1 MTLTS
6 MSHQEIIAALRAK
19 GGTPESIGKSQSL
32 DLMCAF
38 AGCDYDILRVKAIQ
52 GLRTLAPGAEDARLD
67 SLISALRDD
76 DEDVRVDAAETLG
89 LLKVKKAS
97 ENLLEN
103 LIHDPCGDV
112 KLAAINALVELD
124 AREAAPVM
132 RQLVNSRGE
141 DVVWDEDE
149 MYRDEWDGWLD
160 IQIAAIKAL
169 GQFADADAVEPIML
183 AMHDAEGQD
192 VDVYALEAM
201 AAIGEPALPS
211 LAMCAKS
218 SKRLRR
224 YHTIRV
230 ASGLSDEAALPLLQE
245 ALDDKDNDI
254 RLLAFEA
261 LLKRAPSVELF
272 GRALED
278 NNEMVRI
285 AAFDRLDLDEAGYLQ
300 QALSDPSP
308 KVQLA
313 LIRRLKKNPID
324 KKDDMV
330 FRALSLMSESDR
342 VEVAANALGVLAA
355 KAPQFVKNELKDLF
369 TDKDG
374 NPDEREQ
381 RQWAV
386 VDHLAQ
392 SGVPESLDW
401 LEAACRSHSR
411 SVRLK
416 ALTTLGHMA
425 RKDDLPLANRLNG
438 LSLLKAYALS
448 GMEETEEEVG
458 KGPDDSAPMD
468 GAKIEADNEEILE
481 DVELSDEQKQAQQD
495 LIAMKEAGLDLG
507 DEKDQSA
514 GPTSSLGAILGHEA
528 IAQDLI
534 EQAEA
539 ENAQPDLSLN
549 EQALLNQARRN
560 LSRRK
565 ISLDGD
571 AEQMDRE
578 LCLTA
583 IHLLGD
589 HPSASDCLLD
599 LAVSTDP
606 DLVAASLDSLARL
619 MPLEQAVGEP
629 APDVD
634 EEEGELS
641 QTARLVEAL
650 VPTLSTSHIGSRLQA
665 LRLVALLDQ
674 QDERLASAA
683 RAALT
688 DGEARL
694 RSEAMT
700 PYLAQ
705 GGEVLDIVP
714 MLDDEASLVRQASM
728 RLLARVAPH
737 LAIGRIVDFLLANP
751 EQSLSGLLGGLG
763 TNGLAQEGRAEL
775 ASALID
781 ILANEDNKA
790 AWTVALPAIAEL
802 FASDGT

>member
-19 GGTPESIGKSQSL
+19 NGTPEPIGKTQSL
-32 DLMCAF
+32 DLMRAF

-52 GLRTLAPGAEDARLD
+52 GIRTLAPNADDERLE
-67 SLISALRDD
+67 SLIAALRDD

-89 LLKVKKAS
+89 LLKVTRAS

-112 KLAAINALVELD
+112 KLAAINALAALD
-124 AREAAPVM
+124 ARDAAPVM
-132 RQLVNSRGE
+132 RQLVNGRGDE
-141 DVVWDEDE
+141 VVWDEDE
-149 MYRDEWDGWLD
+149 IYRDEWDGWLD

-169 GQFADADAVEPIML
+169 GQFQDKEAVEPIML
-183 AMHDAEGQD
+183 AMHDPEGQD
-192 VDVYALEAM
+192 VDIYGLEAL
-201 AAIGEPALPS
+201 AAIGKAALPS
-211 LAMCAKS
+211 LAVCAKS

-230 ASGLSDEAALPLLQE
+230 VTSLSDEAALPMLQE

-261 LLKRAPSVELF
+261 LLKRKPSVELF
-272 GRALED
+272 SRALED
-278 NNEMVRI
+278 NNELVRI
-285 AAFDRLDLDEAGYLQ
+285 AAFGRLNLDEAGYLQ

-313 LIRRLKKNPID
+313 LIKRLEKTPIEN
-324 KKDDMV
+324 KDELV
-330 FRALSLMSESDR
+330 YRALSLMSESDR

-355 KAPQFVKNELKDLF
+355 KAPKFVKNELKDLF
-369 TDKDG
+369 TLSDG
-374 NPDEREQ
+374 NPDDREQ

-392 SGVPESLDW
+392 SHAVECLDW
-401 LEAACRSHSR
+401 LEAACSSHSR

-416 ALTTLGHMA
+416 ALTTLGQLA
-425 RKDDLPLANRLNG
+425 RKDDLPLANRLKG
-438 LSLLKAYALS
+438 LSLLKAYAMS
-448 GMEETEEEVG
+448 GLEEPEQDALETKSDEAEAGGENSESIEATEE
-458 KGPDDSAPMD
+458 D
-468 GAKIEADNEEILE
+468 I
-481 DVELSDEQKQAQQD
+481 VELSNEQKQAQQD
-495 LIAMKEAGLDLG
+495 LIAMREAGLDLG
-507 DEKDQSA
+507 DEKDQSE

-539 ENAQPDLSLN
+539 ENAQPDLSMN

-589 HPSASDCLLD
+589 HPAASDCLLD

-619 MPLEQAVGEP
+619 MPLEASVGEP
-629 APDVD
+629 AADVT
-634 EEEGELS
+634 EEEQGLS
-641 QTARLVEAL
+641 QTDRLVEAL
-650 VPTLSTSHIGSRLQA
+650 VPTLSTSHIGTRLQA
-665 LRLVALLDQ
+665 LRLVAQLDR
-674 QDERLASAA
+674 QDPRLMDLASS
-683 RAALT
+683 ALK

-694 RSEAMT
+694 RSEAMK

-705 GGEVLDIVP
+705 GGDVSMLVP

-737 LAIGRIVDFLLANP
+737 LAVGRIVSFLLANP
-751 EQSLSGLLGGLG
+751 EQTLSGLLGGLG
-763 TNGLAQEGRAEL
+763 SDGLAQDSRAEL

-781 ILANEDNKA
+781 ILADEENKA
-790 AWTVALPAIAEL
+790 AWTIAIPAMADL
-802 FASDGT
+802 FAADQA